1 MSDVSDN
8 KCPECKKNKELLR
21 QEWDL
26 TKRICEARDIFDGR
40 EKIANIHISN
50 LKYIVYVLEF
60 IVVFQIIVFNL
71 VLWSK

>member
-1 MSDVSDN
+1 MSDVPDN

-26 TKRICEARDIFDGR
+26 TKRICEARDIFADR
-40 EKIANIHISN
+40 EKAAKKHIEC
-50 LKYIVYVLEF
+50 LEYVVYILEF